1 MMSAGVAEQKPPGR
15 ETTGGAKPA
24 FPVSHEASSSPGS
37 VSDSSDADSDSSDD
51 EIIDVSDDSDS
62 DSSDNEGGGTVQDLP
77 LAQVLKKSKSSLRAA
92 QDVRSP
98 VVIHRKRKRE
108 DIAPAFTSGGH
119 EPAAHP
125 AAPNTVRGPSLIPPS
140 SYTTSS
146 ANAGGSTAHQAWSPS
161 SGSPYAGYREYSA
174 ADRVRMEQER
184 VAVGRSAYLKAKRA
198 AAAEQETST
207 PPVPFIPRG
216 TFFWASSCPYARLG
230 LPQGTP
236 FPKVKLQARH
246 LQKVSH

>member
-1 MMSAGVAEQKPPGR
+1 MSAGVAVQKPPG
-15 ETTGGAKPA
+15 EGATGKARPA
-24 FPVSHEASSSPGS
+24 IPVSHEAANSPGS
-37 VSDSSDADSDSSDD
+37 MSDTSGAGSDSSDD
-51 EIIDVSDDSDS
+51 EIIDVSDDSNS
-62 DSSDNEGGGTVQDLP
+62 DSSDDEGGATVQDQP

-108 DIAPAFTSGGH
+108 EITSAFASGGS
-119 EPAAHP
+119 EPAMHP
-125 AAPNTVRGPSLIPPS
+125 AASTSVLGPSLVPPS
-140 SYTTSS
+140 SHTASS
-146 ANAGGSTAHQAWSPS
+146 ANAGGSTAHQAWFPS
-161 SGSPYAGYREYSA
+161 SASPYAGYREYSA

-207 PPVPFIPRG
+207 PPIPFIPRG
-216 TFFWASSCPYARLG
+216 AFFWASSCPYARLG